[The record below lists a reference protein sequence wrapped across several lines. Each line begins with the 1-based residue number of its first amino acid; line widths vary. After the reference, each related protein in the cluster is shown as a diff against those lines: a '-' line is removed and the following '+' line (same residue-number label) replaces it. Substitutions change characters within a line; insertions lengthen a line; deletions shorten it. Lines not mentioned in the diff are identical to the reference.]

1 MANTPSLSLLKASTT
16 ALDPGQDARLFVELA
31 EYDLVT
37 AGAQVTGQ
45 FHVLLENDESGG
57 KPLEL

>member
-1 MANTPSLSLLKASTT
+1 LATT
-16 ALDPGQDARLFVELA
+16 ARVLDSGQAVRLFVELA

-37 AGAQVTGQ
+37 AGAQGTGQ
-45 FHVLLENDESGG
+45 FHVLLENDEGGG